1 MTDRVKKLVEFIKEK
16 NLVGMQTF
24 NTRNIFGDGLFT
36 IYNKDGITLD
46 YCYYYGYLELFGLS
60 DDEYNSLSEVLDI
73 V

>member
-1 MTDRVKKLVEFIKEK
+1 MTDRVKKLVEFIEKK

-24 NTRNIFGDGLFT
+24 NTSNIFGDPLFT
-36 IYNKDGITLD
+36 IYKEDGITLD